1 MSSEFDYSFDLSVGE
16 TDVSQARKKSSF
28 NYVTVKTTE
37 GTVFVLVKIPAFY
50 LEHLGNDFP
59 DLLRF
64 VNAAAAAAVD
74 KGF

>member
-1 MSSEFDYSFDLSVGE
+1 MKRNLAKGEVSFI
-16 TDVSQARKKSSF
+16 ACHIAF
-28 NYVTVKTTE
+28 IAAFIE
-37 GTVFVLVKIPAFY
+37 GVIEHMIQIQLFVLVKIPAFY

-59 DLLRF
+59 DLLRV